1 MAKPIKNCPIDQTL
15 QVISGKWKAV
25 IIHVLLENPVCRFSE
40 LQARLKNCSRR
51 MLALQLKE
59 LERDGIL
66 TKRVYPTVPAT
77 TDYSLT
83 ERGKQ
88 LKPII
93 NSMQE
98 WGNN

>member
-25 IIHVLLENPVCRFSE
+25 IIHVLLEKSVCRFSE

-66 TKRVYPTVPAT
+66 TKRVHSTVPVT
-77 TDYSLT
+77 TDYTLT
-83 ERGKQ
+83 DRGKR
-88 LKPII
+88 LKPVID
-93 NSMQE
+93 SMQD
-98 WGNN
+98 WGNR